1 MYYQKRAFTLIE
13 LLVVIAII
21 AILAAILFPVFA
33 QAREK
38 ARQTSC
44 LSNTKQLG
52 TAVHMYVQDY
62 DEMFALSLYLAPPP
76 PNRVFTLYEAHV
88 PYIKNDQILV
98 CPSDATAQRWQP
110 FLNQCG
116 YPFVGMGTFDR
127 FSYNGNYCIFQHGA
141 GNVLFGAGARPA
153 RSLASVPRPADQ
165 SVFFDGKLLCNFDSP
180 FYDPGSAM
188 TPGSGFPATPAN
200 QKNPRHFEGVNIAF
214 ADGHSKFQK
223 ASKNPNIAN
232 GFWVAAGGPWRNR
245 TSFWGLVGED
255 GNYAGCP

>member
-1 MYYQKRAFTLIE
+1 MVYRKRAFTLIE

-62 DEMFALSLYLAPPP
+62 DEMFALNIYLAPPP
-76 PNRVFTLYEAHV
+76 ANRVFTLYEAHF
-88 PYIKNDQILV
+88 PYIKNQQIFV
-98 CPSDATAQRWQP
+98 CPSDPNSQDWQP
-110 FLNQCG
+110 YLTQCG
-116 YPFVGMGTFDR
+116 YPFVSYQGSFK
-127 FSYNGNYCIFQHGA
+127 FSYNGNYCIFQHGVPNA
-141 GNVLFGAGARPA
+141 LFGAGARPA
-153 RSLASVPRPADQ
+153 RSMASVARPAEQ

-188 TPGSGFPATPAN
+188 TPGSGFPATSAN

-223 ASKNPNIAN
+223 ATRNPSVSR
-232 GFWVAAGGPWRNR
+232 GFWVAAGGPWRGR
-245 TSFWGLVGED
+245 TSFWGMVGED